1 MHLQMVGPQLI
12 DEAALAN
19 IGNANHKQSAVW
31 TLCSMPPKKLSLI
44 QKIIFR
50 SRPVLST
57 NKFGGCWNDGCGLRA
72 VEGLAVGEQ
81 DPRDVGALSH
91 RLPSDGFLI
100 RLWDQIRLVQDQ
112 QVRSGSPNH
121 ISESKV
127 PPTERDSC
135 VMHLHVLN
143 HERLTRNERKEN
155 TSKTQSTSLIFLCM
169 DLRPLWS
176 DDEDV

>member
-1 MHLQMVGPQLI
+1 MVGPQLI

-44 QKIIFR
+44 QKIMFR

-57 NKFGGCWNDGCGLRA
+57 NKFGGCWNDGCGLRT

-81 DPRDVGALSH
+81 DPRDVWALSH
-91 RLPSDGFLI
+91 RLLSDGFLI
-100 RLWDQIRLVQDQ
+100 RLWDQVRLVQDQ
-112 QVRSGSPNH
+112 EVRSGSSNH

-135 VMHLHVLN
+135 IMHLHGLR
-143 HERLTRNERKEN
+143 HEILKSNERKEN
-155 TSKTQSTSLIFLCM
+155 TSKTQSTSLIFLCI
-169 DLRPLWS
+169 DLRPLCS
-176 DDEDV
+176 EGEEIQSF